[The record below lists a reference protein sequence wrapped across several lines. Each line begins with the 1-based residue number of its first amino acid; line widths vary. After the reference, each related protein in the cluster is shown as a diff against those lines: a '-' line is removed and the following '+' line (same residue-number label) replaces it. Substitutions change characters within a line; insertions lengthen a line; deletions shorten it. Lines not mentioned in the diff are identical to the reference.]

1 MEINECKL
9 SLGLDVI
16 ALYDFAIKDVMMS
29 SKLEAKIYENH
40 EVNVF

>member
-9 SLGLDVI
+9 SLGFDVI

-29 SKLEAKIYENH
+29 SKIEARIYENN
-40 EVNVF
+40 EANVF